1 MYRACPKCRHQ
12 PMPQQQAFPAACP
25 ACGVILAKVGQ
36 AMRPSRAIPTV
47 DDEPSALLALL
58 ALPERVDPARWW
70 LRVVLWVFF
79 TVWGLRLISADHRT
93 GDIGDSFLHG
103 PLLVFHEAGHVLF
116 ALFGQW
122 LRMAGGSIFQLLLP
136 AIICWTFLVKQRDA
150 YGAAIGLWLLGVS
163 TLDLAPYVYDA
174 LHPQLMLI
182 TGATGEEG
190 GHDWIYLLST
200 LHLLPQAHTLG
211 GLLRVLGA
219 LVVLTSLAWAGL
231 VLWLQ
236 RQRFAAGEVIQEE

>member
-1 MYRACPKCRHQ
+1 MYSACPKCGHA

-36 AMRPSRAIPTV
+36 VARRTV
-47 DDEPSALLALL
+47 VVEPESDEPSVLL
-58 ALPERVDPARWW
+58 ALPKRVDPARWW
-70 LRVVLWVFF
+70 LRVVLWALF
-79 TVWGLRLISADHRT
+79 TVWGVRLIGADHRT
-93 GDIGDSFLHG
+93 GDIGESFLHG
-103 PLLVFHEAGHVLF
+103 PLLIFHEAGHVLF
-116 ALFGQW
+116 ALFGEW

-136 AIICWTFLVKQRDA
+136 GIICWTLLFKQRDA
-150 YGAAIGLWLLGVS
+150 FGAAIGLWLLGVS
-163 TLDLAPYVYDA
+163 LLDLAPYVYDA

-190 GHDWIYLLST
+190 GHDWIYLLSS
-200 LHLLPQAHTLG
+200 LHLLPQAQTLG

-219 LVVLTSLAWAGL
+219 SVVIVALAWAGL

>member
-1 MYRACPKCRHQ
+1 MYSACPKCGHA
-12 PMPQQQAFPAACP
+12 PMPEQQAFPAACP

-36 AMRPSRAIPTV
+36 VARRTSVASPESS
-47 DDEPSALLALL
+47 EPSLLL

-70 LRVVLWVFF
+70 LRVALWAFF
-79 TVWGLRLISADHRT
+79 SVWGVRLMSADHRT
-93 GDIGDSFLHG
+93 GDIGESFLHG
-103 PLLVFHEAGHVLF
+103 PLLIFHEAGHVLF
-116 ALFGQW
+116 ALFGEW

-136 AIICWTFLVKQRDA
+136 AIICWTFLIKQRDA
-150 YGAAIGLWLLGVS
+150 FGAAIGLWLLGVS
-163 TLDLAPYVYDA
+163 MLDLAPYVYDA

-200 LHLLPQAHTLG
+200 MHLLPQAQILG

-219 LVVLTSLAWAGL
+219 LVVSLALAWAAL

-236 RQRFAAGEVIQEE
+236 RQRFEAGEVIQEE